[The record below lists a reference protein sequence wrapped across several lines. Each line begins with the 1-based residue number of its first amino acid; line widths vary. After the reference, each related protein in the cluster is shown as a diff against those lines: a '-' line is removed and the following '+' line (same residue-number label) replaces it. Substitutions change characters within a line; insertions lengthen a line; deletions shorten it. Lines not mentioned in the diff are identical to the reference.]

1 MHLFIGRKEELTNDF
16 LNSFQALIIN
26 FGSQKQEIDEFLF
39 RFCQSCDD
47 VLGTVFISDGRGGQ
61 RPRLVMAGKVFGFV
75 FSLISIIFLWYSIS
89 NFLTR

>member
-47 VLGTVFISDGRGGQ
+47 VLGTVFISDGRG
-61 RPRLVMAGKVFGFV
+61 L
-75 FSLISIIFLWYSIS
+75 SLYLHSFDAHGRYKPVLA
-89 NFLTR
+89 